1 MKERHLQIL
10 KCIYS
15 NIQSQGFPPTV
26 REICEAVNL
35 SSTSTVHGHLS
46 QLEKQGYL
54 LRNATKPRA
63 MEITDKGLELLGVSS
78 QGIPMIGTVTAGQPI
93 TAIEEIEDYF
103 PIPPTLKNQSES
115 LFMLKIRGDSMIEA
129 GILDGDF
136 VIVRQELSANN
147 GDIVIAMTDE
157 GEATCK
163 RFFKEDGYIRLQP
176 ENHSLEPIIL
186 PDVQILGR
194 VISLFREHT
203 Y

>member
-1 MKERHLQIL
+1 MKERQLQIL
-10 KCIYS
+10 QFIYS

-46 QLEKQGYL
+46 QLEKNGYL

-63 MEITDKGLELLGVSS
+63 MEITDKGLDLLGINIH
-78 QGIPMIGTVTAGQPI
+78 GIPMIGTVTAGQPI
-93 TAIEEIEDYF
+93 TAVEDIEDYF
-103 PIPPTLKNQSES
+103 PVPPTLKNQSET
-115 LFMLKIRGDSMIEA
+115 LFMLKIRGDSMIQA
-129 GILDGDF
+129 GILDGDY
-136 VIVRQELSANN
+136 VIVRQESTAKN

-163 RFFKEDGYIRLQP
+163 RFFKEKGHIRLQP
-176 ENHSLEPIIL
+176 ENDTLEPIIL
-186 PDVQILGR
+186 PDVQILGK
-194 VISLFREHT
+194 VISLYREHT

>member
-1 MKERHLQIL
+1 
-10 KCIYS
+10 
-15 NIQSQGFPPTV
+15 
-26 REICEAVNL
+26 
-35 SSTSTVHGHLS
+35 
-46 QLEKQGYL
+46 
-54 LRNATKPRA
+54 
-63 MEITDKGLELLGVSS
+63 
-78 QGIPMIGTVTAGQPI
+78 
-93 TAIEEIEDYF
+93 
-103 PIPPTLKNQSES
+103 
-115 LFMLKIRGDSMIEA
+115 MLKIRGDSMIEA

-136 VIVRQELSANN
+136 VIVRQELSAQN

>member
-10 KCIYS
+10 KRIYS

-63 MEITDKGLELLGVSS
+63 MEITDKGLTLLGVSN

-103 PIPPTLKNQSES
+103 PIPPTLQNQSES

-129 GILDGDF
+129 GILDGDY
-136 VIVRQELSANN
+136 VIVRQESTAKN

-186 PDVQILGR
+186 TDVQILGR